1 MIGAAKILI
10 ANSAA
15 PVTPEPLSGYITPPT
30 LTKFTTNGAYT
41 SPTIEAFPTGGTG
54 PYTYE
59 WSKVS
64 GALSLTSTTDKT
76 TKINCSGYNVEVT
89 GIINCV
95 ITDATL
101 ATKTLTLYVSIT
113 FGSSGGFLQ

>member
-1 MIGAAKILI
+1 MIGAAKIVI

-15 PVTPEPLSGYITPPT
+15 PVTPEPLSGYITPSV
-30 LTKFTTNGAYT
+30 LVKFTTNGAYT

-59 WSKVS
+59 WSRVS
-64 GALSLTSTTDKT
+64 GALSLTSTTNKT
-76 TKINCSGYNVEVT
+76 TKINCSGYNREIT

-101 ATKTLTLYVSIT
+101 STKTLELEVSVT
-113 FGSSGGFLQ
+113 FGPSSGLLP